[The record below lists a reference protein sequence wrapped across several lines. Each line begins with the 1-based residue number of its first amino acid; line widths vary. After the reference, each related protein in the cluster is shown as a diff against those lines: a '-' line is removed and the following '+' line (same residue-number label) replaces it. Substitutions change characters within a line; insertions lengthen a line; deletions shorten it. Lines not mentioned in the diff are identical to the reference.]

1 MIYRSRLRPVF
12 LLCIALIILGPTPSF
27 AESSVDTATA
37 RASPS
42 SLLEEVDALL
52 AGGGFGLAERVLSE
66 GLRSFGTGIPPADRF
81 TLHYAL
87 ALVRVRLPRAESAI
101 LSFVEA
107 IALADGLEASGQ
119 PGYEGLALSV
129 RLELASFLLEQGR
142 PADSEALCWDAL
154 GLSLATGE
162 PKGLGPVVVALV
174 SAVLA
179 QPAEDADLLS
189 FLAELDAE
197 LTHWDGYRLS
207 LPPPPEPIFALLEEG
222 AARLLA
228 EENTTRARALFSAIL
243 RLDRARSADW
253 RLVADLSAV
262 AFSSLLI
269 DDLAT
274 ARDAL
279 AEVGSHR
286 RGQPLPIDVW
296 ANRCYLAAFEGALS
310 EADAQCLGGIAAAR
324 SVGDEQRAVA
334 LTSVLAGLRRLGGDR
349 RGAVNLYEDAGQRY
363 DQLGAGSAAS
373 AERAEAIA
381 SLVEERHL
389 DEALRL
395 LQRLDQQRQG
405 EPENARIQESRQR
418 LALQML
424 LSSFD
429 SSDHKEI
436 RMTLQNLG
444 AHLFATGRAIDLS
457 ELSLLYLDLV
467 LRAESAGEAKLE
479 SQDGEGIEAAVDAI
493 VRLEDELGLGFG
505 GWVGLQARALVA
517 LSLGEEEV
525 ATGLLYEALSAHED
539 RLLSSALSAD
549 PLRVWIGRGLSPFY
563 RRPALEPHNTLLP
576 LLRRLGREEDAAALQ
591 ARMERVDR
599 ALLWRQPAAAE
610 VLRPRDASERLFLKL
625 RAERLTLEA
634 HLVMV
639 SLHGGEVPP
648 AEVRAAVTPLLTQV
662 RKKEDTAFSAIPG
675 RRKALFRPGVSLR
688 LEEARPSTAG
698 EKPAEPVLWTDLSAS
713 ECSLGRPRSAAIFL
727 ETSASE
733 RLGPGAIS
741 GRTWPG
747 LILLPLCE
755 STEGPALSASR
766 IAESLGLQDE
776 AFFMGGAEALV
787 RQVRPAPRRAGR
799 LFSQSL
805 VDRLQEGRS
814 ASEAFEA
821 AVAAVRARFARERVR
836 TAWELRSP

>member
-1 MIYRSRLRPVF
+1 MFYRRLLPLF
-12 LLCIALIILGPTPSF
+12 LLCIAPFVAWPTPSF
-27 AESSVDTATA
+27 AESSLSAGTVSP
-37 RASPS
+37 SPS
-42 SLLEEVDALL
+42 SVLQEVDALL
-52 AGGGFGLAERVLSE
+52 AGGNFEAAELLLSE
-66 GLRSFGTGIPPADRF
+66 GLRGFGTGISSADRF

-119 PGYEGLALSV
+119 PDYEGLALSV
-129 RLELASFLLEQGR
+129 RLELASFLLELGR

-154 GLSLATGE
+154 GLSLAKTE
-162 PKGLGPVVVALV
+162 SKGLGPVVVALV

-179 QPAEDADLLS
+179 QPADDADLLS

-197 LTHWDGYRLS
+197 LTRWDGYRLS

-228 EENTTRARALFSAIL
+228 EGSTTRASALFTAIL
-243 RLDRARSADW
+243 RLDRVRSADW

-262 AFSSLLI
+262 AFSALLI
-269 DDLAT
+269 DDLAS

-279 AEVGSHR
+279 AEVTSLL
-286 RGQPLPIDVW
+286 RGQPFPIDVW
-296 ANRCYLAAFEGALS
+296 ANRCYLAAFEGALAQ
-310 EADAQCLGGIAAAR
+310 ADVECLGGIAAAR
-324 SVGDEQRAVA
+324 SAGDEQRAVA

-363 DQLGAGSAAS
+363 DQLGAASAAS

-395 LQRLDQQRQG
+395 LQRLDQRWQG
-405 EPENARIQESRQR
+405 EPVHARIEESRQR

-429 SSDHKEI
+429 SSDDEEI

-444 AHLFATGRAIDLS
+444 AHLFSTGRAIDLS

-467 LRAESAGEAKLE
+467 LRSDSLGETNSE
-479 SQDGEGIEAAVDAI
+479 PQDGEGLEAAVEAI
-493 VRLEDELGLGFG
+493 VRLEDELGLGSA

-517 LSLGEEEV
+517 LSQGEEEV
-525 ATGLLYEALSAHED
+525 AVGLLSEALTPHEE

-563 RRPALEPHNTLLP
+563 SRPKLEPHNTLLP
-576 LLRRLGREEDAAALQ
+576 LLRGLGRERDAADLE
-591 ARMERVDR
+591 ARVERVNR

-610 VLRPRDASERLFLKL
+610 VLRPRDSSERLFLKI
-625 RAERLTLEA
+625 RAERVTLEA

-639 SLHGGEVPP
+639 SLHGGDVPP

-662 RKKEDTAFSAIPG
+662 RKKEDTAFSAIQG
-675 RRKALFRPGVSLR
+675 RRKALFRPGVGVR
-688 LEEARPSTAG
+688 LGDPGPSAPL
-698 EKPAEPVLWTDLSAS
+698 EKPGEPVLWTDLSSA
-713 ECSLGRPRSAAIFL
+713 ECSLGRPGSAAIFL

-741 GRTWPG
+741 GRTWSG
-747 LILLPLCE
+747 LILLPICE
-755 STEGPALSASR
+755 SSEGATISSSR
-766 IAESLGLQDE
+766 SVQSLGLQDE
-776 AFFMGGAEALV
+776 AFFLGGASGLV
-787 RQVRPAPRRAGR
+787 RQVRPAPRRARR
-799 LFSQSL
+799 LFRQTL
-805 VDRLQEGRS
+805 ADRLQEGRS

-821 AVAAVRARFARERVR
+821 AVAAVAVRFRKERVR

>member
-1 MIYRSRLRPVF
+1 MIYR
-12 LLCIALIILGPTPSF
+12 LLLLLVLVCMALFVVWPTPGF
-27 AESSVDTATA
+27 AESSLAESTV
-37 RASPS
+37 SPGPS

-52 AGGGFGLAERVLSE
+52 AAGSFEAAELALSK
-66 GLRSFGTGIPPADRF
+66 GLRGFGTGISSADRF

-119 PGYEGLALSV
+119 DGYEGLALSV
-129 RLELASFLLEQGR
+129 RLELASFLLELGR

-154 GLSLATGE
+154 GLSLANDE

-179 QPAEDADLLS
+179 QPADDAALLS
-189 FLAELDAE
+189 FLAELNVE
-197 LTHWDGYRLS
+197 LNRWDGYRLS

-228 EENTTRARALFSAIL
+228 EGSTIRASALFTAIL

-269 DDLAT
+269 DDLAS

-279 AEVGSHR
+279 AEVNALL

-296 ANRCYLAAFEGALS
+296 ANRCYLAAFEGALAQ
-310 EADAQCLGGIAAAR
+310 ADVECLGGIAAAR
-324 SVGDEQRAVA
+324 SAGDEQRAVA

-349 RGAVNLYEDAGQRY
+349 RSAVNLYEDAGQRY
-363 DQLGAGSAAS
+363 DQLGAASAAS

-395 LQRLDQQRQG
+395 LQRLDQQWKG
-405 EPENARIQESRQR
+405 EPEHARIEESRQR

-429 SSDHKEI
+429 SSDHEEI

-467 LRAESAGEAKLE
+467 LRAESVGETKSE
-479 SQDGEGIEAAVDAI
+479 PQDGEGLEAAVEAI
-493 VRLEDELGLGFG
+493 VRLEDELGLGSA

-517 LSLGEEEV
+517 LSQGEEEV
-525 ATGLLYEALSAHED
+525 AVGLLSEALTPHEE
-539 RLLSSALSAD
+539 RLLSLALSAD

-563 RRPALEPHNTLLP
+563 GRPALEPHNTLLP
-576 LLRRLGREEDAAALQ
+576 LLRGLGREQDAADLE
-591 ARMERVDR
+591 ARVERVNR

-625 RAERLTLEA
+625 RAERVTLEA

-662 RKKEDTAFSAIPG
+662 RKKEDTAFSAIQG
-675 RRKALFRPGVSLR
+675 RRKVLFRPGVLVR
-688 LEEARPSTAG
+688 LGDPGPSVPP
-698 EKPAEPVLWTDLSAS
+698 EKP
-713 ECSLGRPRSAAIFL
+713 G
-727 ETSASE
+727 
-733 RLGPGAIS
+733 
-741 GRTWPG
+741 
-747 LILLPLCE
+747 
-755 STEGPALSASR
+755 
-766 IAESLGLQDE
+766 
-776 AFFMGGAEALV
+776 
-787 RQVRPAPRRAGR
+787 
-799 LFSQSL
+799 
-805 VDRLQEGRS
+805 
-814 ASEAFEA
+814 
-821 AVAAVRARFARERVR
+821 
-836 TAWELRSP
+836 